1 MAIWGLVA
9 VIVVGVVVL
18 LAISQKM
25 DRKRRDALVSSAK
38 ELGLEIH
45 WFLPDE
51 DREPFQRFDWSKKGS
66 KRSSDT
72 TIVADTGE
80 TRLLVFEHVVI
91 TDHGKGQHRNYHL
104 IGMARDRRLA
114 APYLTLQPR
123 TWQTAIAGWFGY
135 PALEFSSDPEFS
147 STFCVRGNAAE
158 GIKAFLN
165 PKFREHAK
173 TLPKL
178 QMATSGDTLIVIQS
192 HTRLKAENLRTSLD
206 ATYRIFK
213 LLLPEEASRSA

>member
-1 MAIWGLVA
+1 MAIWVLFAVIGVGVA
-9 VIVVGVVVL
+9 VAVTVARKL
-18 LAISQKM
+18 
-25 DRKRRDALVSSAK
+25 DRKRRDALVDRAK

-45 WFLPDE
+45 WYLPAE

-91 TDHGKGQHRNYHL
+91 TDNGKGQHRNYYL
-104 IGMARDRRLA
+104 IGMARDRRLD
-114 APYLTLQPR
+114 APPLTLQPR
-123 TWQTAIAGWFGY
+123 TWQTTVAGWFGY
-135 PALEFSSDPEFS
+135 QAIEFSSDPAFGS
-147 STFCVRGNAAE
+147 MFCVRGTSPE
-158 GIKAFLN
+158 GIETFLN

-192 HTRLKAENLRTSLD
+192 RTRLKAENLRTSLD

-213 LLLPEEASRSA
+213 LLLPE